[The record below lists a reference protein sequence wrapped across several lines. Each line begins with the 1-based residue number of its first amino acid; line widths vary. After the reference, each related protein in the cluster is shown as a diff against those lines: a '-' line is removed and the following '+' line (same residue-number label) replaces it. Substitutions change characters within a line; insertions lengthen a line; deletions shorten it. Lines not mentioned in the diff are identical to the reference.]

1 MLPADSPENTNHMK
15 TKYYCSK
22 CEDFLTD
29 NKIPNINK
37 RHQRCGSVLKVLL
50 HEESAEGDSEE
61 VE

>member
-1 MLPADSPENTNHMK
+1 MFQAGSIENANHMK

-37 RHQRCGSVLKVLL
+37 CHQRCGSVLKVL
-50 HEESAEGDSEE
+50 HYEESAEENNEE